1 LAAKYVS
8 DNYESQ
14 VKSATQAKEKYRE
27 VKNIRMKKLR
37 AAKKAEAAA
46 NAKELKDLQEKK
58 AKKKA
63 KKQAKKKEK
72 KEKKKAAKKKKKDAT
87 KDATTDATKDATKDV
102 TGRVRLTRA
111 AKTQFVKRFNQ
122 EVPKDNRTEE
132 IIALRAKLAE
142 VDPKPANEA
151 ELVAFLNPRIKADG
165 YWIKESKLPG
175 AGYGLF
181 TLKARK
187 VGGDGPVYCG
197 EIQKGIPSP
206 DKDR

>member
-1 LAAKYVS
+1 MAHLINTRIAVFWPAEKAWFAGKVTKY
-8 DNYESQ
+8 D
-14 VKSATQAKEKYRE
+14 AKETAHHIVYDDGNLEWRD
-27 VKNIRMKKLR
+27 
-37 AAKKAEAAA
+37 
-46 NAKELKDLQEKK
+46 LKQFKWR
-58 AKKKA
+58 
-63 KKQAKKKEK
+63 

-111 AKTQFVKRFNQ
+111 AKTNFVKRFNQ

-142 VDPKPANEA
+142 VDPKPSNEA